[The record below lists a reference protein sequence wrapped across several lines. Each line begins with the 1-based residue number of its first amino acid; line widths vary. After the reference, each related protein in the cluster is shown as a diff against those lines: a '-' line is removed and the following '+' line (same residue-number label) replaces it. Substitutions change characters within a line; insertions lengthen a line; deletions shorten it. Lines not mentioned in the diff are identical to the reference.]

1 MALKNLSIEIKALK
15 AHLGGAGAGSRMF
28 TGDAGKE
35 DGVWRT
41 TENGKKIFI
50 SGGKITKGPKALVGK
65 NAGEGGGGKD
75 LTVVDKKLYDDFI
88 SKGR

>member
-50 SGGKITKGPKALVGK
+50 SGGKIMKGPKALVGK